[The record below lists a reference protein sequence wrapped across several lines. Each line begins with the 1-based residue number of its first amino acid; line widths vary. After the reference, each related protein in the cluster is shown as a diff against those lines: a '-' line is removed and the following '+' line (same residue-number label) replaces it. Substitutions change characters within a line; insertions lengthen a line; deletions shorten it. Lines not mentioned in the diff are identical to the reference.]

1 MTLPTGT
8 ISMSQIRDEYGFGN
22 PVSLGSARGKPGA
35 PGAGAVI
42 SMSQMRGLSNWQITY
57 SQSNDDGPSTTTG
70 IVTNGMTLRGTGTA
84 VSSVYLYSNVA
95 VVWTYSIYE
104 GATLAARQSATPVSG
119 ETNGNASFVGRGAV
133 GSNNSI
139 LASRT
144 NWNVTATYNGQT
156 KSLIVICD
164 TSGRQ
169 GGGTGGPN
177 IE

>member
-8 ISMSQIRDEYGFGN
+8 ISMSQVRDEYGFGN
-22 PVSLGSARGKPGA
+22 PVSLSAARGKPGA
-35 PGAGAVI
+35 PGTSSSIA
-42 SMSQMRGLSNWQITY
+42 MSQLRGLSNWQITY
-57 SQSNDDGPSTTTG
+57 SQSNLDGPSNSTG
-70 IVTNGMTLRGTGTA
+70 VVTSGMTLRGTGVAQT
-84 VSSVYLYSNVA
+84 SVYLFSNVP
-95 VVWTYSIYE
+95 VVWTYSITE
-104 GATLAARQSATPVSG
+104 GATTTNRQSSSPASG
-119 ETNGNASFVGRGAV
+119 ETNANSSFIGRGPT

-144 NWNVTATYNGQT
+144 NWAVTATYNGQT

-169 GGGTGGPN
+169 GTGTGGPN